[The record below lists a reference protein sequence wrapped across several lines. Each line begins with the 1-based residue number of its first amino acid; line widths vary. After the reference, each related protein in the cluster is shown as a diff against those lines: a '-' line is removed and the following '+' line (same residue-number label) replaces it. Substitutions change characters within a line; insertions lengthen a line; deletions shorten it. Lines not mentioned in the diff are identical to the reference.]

1 MFNFKL
7 NLIMITTITPAM
19 EENDLHIAKQIE
31 PPKSLT
37 DREDSHDIDG
47 AA

>member
-7 NLIMITTITPAM
+7 NLLMITTITPAM
-19 EENDLHIAKQIE
+19 EENVLHIATQIE
-31 PPKSLT
+31 PLKSLT

-47 AA
+47 VA